1 MEHPEI
7 VWLAQYKNGD
17 AEAMGRLVEHFRRP
31 LYSFI
36 HRMMEGKGDVDD
48 VFQEV
53 WFRAIRSLPTYK
65 NDKFLSW
72 LFRIAHNLVIDRA
85 RKAKPVV
92 DLQGASEDGEDV
104 FESRLADSSHG
115 PGETTADR
123 DLGAR
128 IRAAVQELPEEQR
141 VVFLL
146 RTEADVPFKE
156 IAKMQGTSINT
167 ALARMHYA
175 VLKLRNELKGDYES
189 LARGAS

>member
-1 MEHPEI
+1 MMLI
-7 VWLAQYKNGD
+7 R
-17 AEAMGRLVEHFRRP
+17 RLVG
-31 LYSFI
+31 L
-36 HRMMEGKGDVDD
+36 KG
-48 VFQEV
+48 
-53 WFRAIRSLPTYK
+53 S
-65 NDKFLSW
+65 FLSNSRVEDRPTTRNT
-72 LFRIAHNLVIDRA
+72 LFSSIPPAIISRREALA
-85 RKAKPVV
+85 
-92 DLQGASEDGEDV
+92 
-104 FESRLADSSHG
+104 RLADSSHG